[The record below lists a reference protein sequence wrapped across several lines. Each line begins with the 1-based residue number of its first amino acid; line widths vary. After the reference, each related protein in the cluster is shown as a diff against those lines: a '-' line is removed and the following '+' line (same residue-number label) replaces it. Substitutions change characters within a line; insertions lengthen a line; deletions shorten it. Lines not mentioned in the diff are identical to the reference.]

1 MEERRVVVPNIVND
15 EKMLLSIDVTIICAN
30 NSEN

>member
-1 MEERRVVVPNIVND
+1 MEERRVMVRNLVND
-15 EKMLLSIDVTIICAN
+15 EKMLLLIDVTTICAN